1 MDVDP
6 TQLGLEQGL
15 GVLLLWE
22 IHHARAAIEQLA
34 RALAPAPA
42 EPARAV
48 PAWLERL
55 GRRAP
60 LAAVLAVGA
69 LGIFRGLTYGDS

>member
-6 TQLGLEQGL
+6 TQLGLDQGL

-22 IHHARAAIEQLA
+22 IHHARSAIEQLA
-34 RALAPAPA
+34 RALAPAPP
-42 EPARAV
+42 EPARPV

-60 LAAVLAVGA
+60 LAALLAVAA
-69 LGIFRGLTYGDS
+69 LGILRGVTYGDG